1 VTFCVT
7 RPSGR
12 PTIIFVRR
20 LISLFV
26 PIVGWLLALSPESAG
41 AASSP
46 APVEV
51 TSTKFM
57 KVRAPNGASGTWWEA
72 TLVLTARPMAG
83 SPAQMVSRVR
93 VVLTLAFELPALA
106 GGERR
111 LDFYRAEAECVA
123 LEPGRAE
130 VRFFLPAELVK
141 RDQLPSEPKYFGVE
155 LAVEG
160 RPVPAGRAAYSAGL
174 ASPEARKSFQQR
186 AQAAAAANEGL
197 LLPQFL
203 TPFANEYPRSTP
215 SFVRKGAR

>member
-1 VTFCVT
+1 
-7 RPSGR
+7 
-12 PTIIFVRR
+12 
-20 LISLFV
+20 
-26 PIVGWLLALSPESAG
+26 
-41 AASSP
+41 
-46 APVEV
+46 
-51 TSTKFM
+51 M
-57 KVRAPNGASGTWWEA
+57 
-72 TLVLTARPMAG
+72 
-83 SPAQMVSRVR
+83 
-93 VVLTLAFELPALA
+93 AFELPALA

-111 LDFYRAEAECVA
+111 LDFYRADAECVA

-141 RDQLPSEPKYFGVE
+141 RDQLPGEPKYFGVE

-160 RPVPAGRAAYSAGL
+160 RPVPAGRAAYSTGL
-174 ASPEARKSFQQR
+174 ASPESRKSFQQR